1 MQGIHPVRPGAC
13 PLPCG
18 VHARKPCNPAQ
29 ARLPARPAAC
39 PPALLLQATVLRC
52 GLHSVPGSLPFTF
65 YPAMPGNSTAA
76 PAEKWEHQRPAMAAL
91 MGPAAA
97 DACFRGATT

>member
-1 MQGIHPVRPGAC
+1 MEYGPSQTRAFLDRRFPDATCRP
-13 PLPCG
+13 L
-18 VHARKPCNPAQ
+18 
-29 ARLPARPAAC
+29 
-39 PPALLLQATVLRC
+39 LLLQATVLRC
-52 GLHSVPGSLPFTF
+52 SLHSAPGSLPFTF

-97 DACFRGATT
+97 DSCFQGAAT